1 MTREKMQQ
9 ITEKYADHL
18 KNDTNAGSVE
28 NAAEAE
34 KKRYGNGKPKSA
46 IQEKLDAAM
55 KGVTAKTEKSRAE
68 SINAE
73 SIKAI
78 PDVLEKTRLE
88 VANNIFYSPLD
99 ISYESLKSSLQD
111 AVVIATL
118 KRKLQS
124 KKIEYAIEP
133 RNDSFY
139 LTLKA
144 SHLEK
149 GLYPENYKVFTFE
162 IPKSVN
168 FSEQELENLRNQSI
182 KKGSSGFQEKYCTA
196 FIKKVLRTQI

>member
-18 KNDTNAGSVE
+18 KTDTDAGSVE

-124 KKIEYAIEP
+124 KK
-133 RNDSFY
+133 
-139 LTLKA
+139 
-144 SHLEK
+144 
-149 GLYPENYKVFTFE
+149 
-162 IPKSVN
+162 
-168 FSEQELENLRNQSI
+168 
-182 KKGSSGFQEKYCTA
+182 
-196 FIKKVLRTQI
+196 